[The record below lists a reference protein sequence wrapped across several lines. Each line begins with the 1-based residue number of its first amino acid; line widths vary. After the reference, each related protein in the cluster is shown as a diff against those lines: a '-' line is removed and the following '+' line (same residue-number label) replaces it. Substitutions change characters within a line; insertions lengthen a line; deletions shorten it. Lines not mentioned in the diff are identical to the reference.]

1 MAWLKR
7 IYVKINNDLKDLN
20 VKAYISVNKALVT
33 AASAAIPIVPLYI
46 SILYKVMKQKNL
58 HEGCIEQMYRLY
70 SNKFNNSNPSVNE
83 GSLIRLDDYEMKEE
97 VQNKVIENY
106 NLINTE
112 NIREY
117 ADIDGYYE
125 DFYHM
130 FGFNI
135 DNVDYDEYI
144 LDF

>member
-1 MAWLKR
+1 
-7 IYVKINNDLKDLN
+7 
-20 VKAYISVNKALVT
+20 
-33 AASAAIPIVPLYI
+33 
-46 SILYKVMKQKNL
+46 
-58 HEGCIEQMYRLY
+58 
-70 SNKFNNSNPSVNE
+70 
-83 GSLIRLDDYEMKEE
+83 MKEE

-135 DNVDYDEYI
+135 DNVDYDEDI